1 MWPRVPAQE
10 RRAENRARA
19 CDFAIF
25 CIDSEIFGAP
35 TDSTGSIAHAEGAST
50 AIVVRCA
57 DGPAQSVLANTQDLD
72 AFAHVFCAP
81 TVCPRCLCLCGR
93 RICRPSSGRCQRP
106 RSAQCCHGRPPEQE
120 SCMLCR
126 QPFCRAR
133 LGCVI
138 QPGFLMPAV
147 DGHEQRASACGQS
160 VAALG

>member
-1 MWPRVPAQE
+1 VGPTKWPRVPAQE

-57 DGPAQSVLANTQDLD
+57 NGPAQSVLANTQDLD

-81 TVCPRCLCLCGR
+81 TVCPGACACADAASADRLLDDA
-93 RICRPSSGRCQRP
+93 SAHVQ
-106 RSAQCCHGRPPEQE
+106 RSAAMAALPSRK
-120 SCMLCR
+120 
-126 QPFCRAR
+126 
-133 LGCVI
+133 V
-138 QPGFLMPAV
+138 
-147 DGHEQRASACGQS
+147 ACS
-160 VAALG
+160 VANLFAARV

>member
-57 DGPAQSVLANTQDLD
+57 DGPAQSVL
-72 AFAHVFCAP
+72 FAHVFCAP
-81 TVCPRCLCLCGR
+81 TVCPGACACADAASADRLLDDA
-93 RICRPSSGRCQRP
+93 SAHVQ
-106 RSAQCCHGRPPEQE
+106 RSAAMAALPSRK
-120 SCMLCR
+120 
-126 QPFCRAR
+126 
-133 LGCVI
+133 V
-138 QPGFLMPAV
+138 
-147 DGHEQRASACGQS
+147 ACS
-160 VAALG
+160 VANLFAARV